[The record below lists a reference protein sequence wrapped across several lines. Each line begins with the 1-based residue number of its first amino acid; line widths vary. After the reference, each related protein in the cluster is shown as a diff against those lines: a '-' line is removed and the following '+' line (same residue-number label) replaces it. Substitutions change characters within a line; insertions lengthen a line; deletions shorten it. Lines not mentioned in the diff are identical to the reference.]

1 MTERAIISHKI
12 TLGSQSFNIRI
23 HPEEREYYD
32 KIAAF
37 TEQFYEDIYGQ
48 GVVGGATQVW
58 AMTAF
63 QIAIELF
70 EIRQAAG
77 MAEGDRQTRLQKLVE
92 RIESVINDEG

>member
-1 MTERAIISHKI
+1 MSERAIISHKI

-23 HPEEREYYD
+23 QPEEREYYD
-32 KIAAF
+32 RIARF

-48 GVVGGATQVW
+48 GVVGGAPQVW

-70 EIRQAAG
+70 ETRQEAG
-77 MAEGDRQTRLQKLVE
+77 LADGDRQVRLQKLLE
-92 RIESVINDEG
+92 RIESAINDEG